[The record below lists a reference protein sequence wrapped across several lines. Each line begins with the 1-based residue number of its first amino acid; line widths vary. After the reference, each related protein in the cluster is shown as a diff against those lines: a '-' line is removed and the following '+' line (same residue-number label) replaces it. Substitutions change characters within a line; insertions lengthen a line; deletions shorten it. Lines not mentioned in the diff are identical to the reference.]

1 MDLWQS
7 MAYFVAKELHMKP
20 SDILTEWT
28 CEELMV
34 AYGYYAN
41 IHSNEYVETVPKKE
55 WGKHKPPIT
64 WLDRWAVLFVDSA
77 QMAELQRNSSN
88 TAQDTAKETGIEEAA
103 RIIFG

>member
-1 MDLWQS
+1 
-7 MAYFVAKELHMKP
+7 MKP
-20 SDILTEWT
+20 ADILTTWN

-41 IHSNEYVETVPKKE
+41 IHSNEYVEMIPKKE

-64 WLDRWAVLFVDSA
+64 WLDRWAVLFVDSE
-77 QMAELQRNSSN
+77 QMKELAAGEIEQN
-88 TAQDTAKETGIEEAA
+88 KEKEAGIEEAA

>member
-1 MDLWQS
+1 

-20 SDILTEWT
+20 SEILTEWN

-41 IHSNEYVETVPKKE
+41 IHSNEYVEMTPKKE
-55 WGKHKPPIT
+55 WAKHKPPIT
-64 WLDRWAVLFVDSA
+64 WLDRWAVLFVSRDELEEIA
-77 QMAELQRNSSN
+77 KDEKKVAEQSK
-88 TAQDTAKETGIEEAA
+88 KEADIADAA

>member
-1 MDLWQS
+1 

-20 SDILTEWT
+20 AEILTTWN

-41 IHSNEYVETVPKKE
+41 IHSNEYVEMIPKKE
-55 WGKHKPPIT
+55 WGKHNPPIT
-64 WLDRWAVLFVDSA
+64 WLDRWAVLFVDSE
-77 QMAELQRNSSN
+77 QMKELTADKPAE
-88 TAQDTAKETGIEEAA
+88 DDKKEADIAEAA

>member
-1 MDLWQS
+1 

-20 SDILTEWT
+20 ADILTQWN

-41 IHSNEYVETVPKKE
+41 IHSNEYVEAIPKKE
-55 WGKHKPPIT
+55 WAKHKPPIN

-77 QMAELQRNSSN
+77 QMRELNEKPEDK
-88 TAQDTAKETGIEEAA
+88 AQDETGIEEAA

>member
-1 MDLWQS
+1 

-20 SDILTEWT
+20 SEILTTWN

-41 IHSNEYVETVPKKE
+41 IHSNEYVEMTPKKE
-55 WGKHKPPIT
+55 WAKHKPPIT
-64 WLDRWAVLFVDSA
+64 WLDRWAVLFVDA
-77 QMAELQRNSSN
+77 NQMRELAEDNANSE
-88 TAQDTAKETGIEEAA
+88 ADQKKEADIAEAA

>member
-1 MDLWQS
+1 

-20 SDILTEWT
+20 ADILTTWN

-41 IHSNEYVETVPKKE
+41 IHSNEYVEMTPKKE
-55 WGKHKPPIT
+55 WAKHKPPIT
-64 WLDRWAVLFVDSA
+64 WLDRWAVLFVSQDELNEIAKDEKKAAA
-77 QMAELQRNSSN
+77 QSK
-88 TAQDTAKETGIEEAA
+88 KEADIAEAA

>member
-1 MDLWQS
+1 
-7 MAYFVAKELHMKP
+7 MAYFVAKELSMKP
-20 SDILTEWT
+20 SDILLNWN

-41 IHSNEYVETVPKKE
+41 IHSNEYVDMVPKKE

-64 WLDRWAVLFVDSA
+64 WLDRWAVLFVDAS
-77 QMAELQRNSSN
+77 QMQELAVDEAGASEQSK
-88 TAQDTAKETGIEEAA
+88 KEADIADAA